1 MTQGSIDPGRQP
13 SRRLSAHALN
23 PYRQPVA
30 GLRDRPHLPA
40 RYVVVSKAHFCRR
53 QQVMEEAL
61 GLHIGEMQAKTH
73 MRAAAK
79 GHPGILVT
87 RADSLV
93 RKAQWIK
100 LERLRPDFR
109 HAVREDG
116 VDGNTCASRMS
127 RPSNWKSRTAPRGI
141 PGTGGLMRIASLK
154 AISKRASSP
163 SRS

>member
-1 MTQGSIDPGRQP
+1 MTQGSIDPGSQP

-100 LERLRPDFR
+100 LERLWPDFR

-116 VDGNTCASRMS
+116 VDGNTCCQPGCRDLRTGSRALRRVVS
-127 RPSNWKSRTAPRGI
+127 RA
-141 PGTGGLMRIASLK
+141 
-154 AISKRASSP
+154 RAD
-163 SRS
+163 